1 MTWER
6 LAGWWIDELAADP
19 AYDEEIAPLL
29 IRLLDPQPDRL
40 YADLGCGTGR
50 LATRVS
56 DSGARIVGC
65 DLNLELLRI
74 ARKEC
79 PVVQSVLPD
88 LRWVRRSSFDGAYVG
103 LVLEHVE
110 DEAAFF
116 AQVAEAVRPGGVL
129 AMVINHPVWTAP
141 RSTPIEVPEGEI
153 LWRTGAYFGKGFSD
167 EPAGK
172 AKVRFYHRSMAHLLN
187 AASNAGWDVRYL
199 SESGISQRQMERFPE
214 YAGQEQIPR
223 LLGIRWEQRQP
234 SRLTP

>member
-40 YADLGCGTGR
+40 YADLGCGNGR
-50 LATRVS
+50 LAKKVS
-56 DSGARIVGC
+56 QSGARIVGC

-74 ARKEC
+74 AHEEC
-79 PVVQSVLPD
+79 SVVQAVLPD
-88 LRWVRRSSFDGAYVG
+88 LRWVRGSTFDGAYVA
-103 LVLEHVE
+103 LVLEHIE
-110 DEAAFF
+110 DEVEFF

-141 RSTPIEVPEGEI
+141 KSTPIEEPEGEI

-167 EPAGK
+167 EPAGR
-172 AKVRFYHRSMAHLLN
+172 AKVRFYHRPMAVLLN
-187 AASNAGWDVRYL
+187 AASEAGWDIRHM
-199 SESGISQRQMERFPE
+199 SESGISERQMERFPE
-214 YAGQEQIPR
+214 YAGQGHIPR
-223 LLGIRWEQRQP
+223 LLGVRWEL
-234 SRLTP
+234 RL